1 MAKGKEFPL
10 AIVLRAVDRFTA
22 PMRRMN
28 ARVAM
33 FFKPF
38 EVLRQRMQKLV
49 AAAHLDKLATR
60 ARAFGDSLRTVYG
73 HVTSI
78 GKRLAVM
85 SAAAAGLGIALVT
98 SYARAGDQAKKT
110 ALRLG
115 LSVEALQEYRYAA
128 ERAGIPTATFDMA
141 LQRMGRRVGEAA
153 AGMGE
158 ARIALNALGISAIG
172 ADGKVRSIE
181 EMLPELADKLSR
193 VESENVRNAL
203 AMKLF
208 DSEGVAMVQMLD
220 DGAAG
225 LERMRAEARELGI
238 VIDREAAA
246 EAEDFT
252 DNMSRMR
259 GALLGVRNVI
269 GNALVPKLTD
279 LAVRLTDLVV
289 GKRDQVE
296 RWARDFAAGLPD
308 RLRQLRDWLVNVR
321 VELRVL
327 FGPVEWLIDR
337 FGVMRT
343 LVGAMA
349 VVFGGP
355 LLVALGQASYAF
367 GVLGLAMTRSL
378 TMLTIGLLPALK
390 ASVAWMLKMAVAL
403 TASVIPAVWR
413 FTVALLAN
421 PLVRVLTV
429 ATALVVAFLDMVGL
443 LDRIGEKF
451 QKITGIVPD
460 WVKDLIGGESSTI
473 DVNDATGDGPTSA
486 AQARSAAVGRL
497 EEVQRII
504 ERQEQTVRLEFENL
518 PEGVRVST
526 SGDNLVEMREGPAMR
541 TL

>member
-10 AIVLRAVDRFTA
+10 SIVLRAVDRFTA

-28 ARVAM
+28 ARVAT

-38 EVLRQRMQKLV
+38 EVLRQRMSGLV
-49 AAAHLDKLATR
+49 AAAHLDKLTAR
-60 ARAFGDSLRTVYG
+60 ARAFGDSLRSVYG
-73 HVTSI
+73 RVTSI

-85 SAAAAGLGIALVT
+85 SAAVAGLGIGMVA
-98 SYARAGDQAKKT
+98 SFARAGDQAKKT

-115 LSVEALQEYRYAA
+115 ISVEALQEYRYAA

-141 LQRMGRRVGEAA
+141 MQRMGRRVGEAA

-158 ARIALNALGISAIG
+158 ARIALNALGISAVD
-172 ADGKVRSIE
+172 ANGKVRSIE
-181 EMLPELADKLSR
+181 EMLPELADKLSK

-220 DGAAG
+220 GGSQG
-225 LERMRAEARELGI
+225 LARMRADARDLGL
-238 VIDREAAA
+238 VIDHDAAA
-246 EAEDFT
+246 SAENFT
-252 DNMSRMR
+252 DQMSRMR
-259 GALLGVRNVI
+259 GAMLGVRNVI
-269 GNALVPKLTD
+269 GNALLPRLTD
-279 LAVRLTDLVV
+279 LVVRLTDLVV
-289 GKRDQVE
+289 GNRDRVE
-296 RWARDFAAGLPD
+296 QWAQNFASGLPD
-308 RLRQLRDWLVNVR
+308 RLRRLRDWLANVR

-337 FGVMRT
+337 FGALRT
-343 LVGAMA
+343 MVGAVA
-349 VVFGGP
+349 LVYGGP

-367 GVLGLAMTRSL
+367 AVLGVALTRSL
-378 TMLTIGLLPALK
+378 TLLTVGMLPAIK
-390 ASVAWMLKMAVAL
+390 ASVAWMAKMAVTL

-460 WVKDLIGGESSTI
+460 WVKDLMGGKSSTI
-473 DVNDATGDGPTSA
+473 EVNGPNGGGPTSA
-486 AQARSAAVGRL
+486 ANARSAATGRL